1 MGVSAVCDF
10 AQASLSLDDSTG
22 LDYVRS
28 AEQVLLVSLL
38 HQE

>member
-10 AQASLSLDDSTG
+10 AQTSLSLDDSTR